1 MLEESVAQTETCCC
15 NERHNPM
22 PRLRTCNPYKND
34 CAGKGIVYK
43 WLIKIRSNRR
53 IGDGQY
59 QENRRRNLRGMPENQ
74 TGAGSINGQVD
85 FECDVFGD
93 RVYRE
98 SSVP

>member
-1 MLEESVAQTETCCC
+1 
-15 NERHNPM
+15 
-22 PRLRTCNPYKND
+22 
-34 CAGKGIVYK
+34 
-43 WLIKIRSNRR
+43 
-53 IGDGQY
+53 
-59 QENRRRNLRGMPENQ
+59 MPENQ